1 MNNIYL
7 KLKIKQIIAVCK
19 KNMRIYYTQG
29 PILIYGILFPFFLFF
44 AFALGRGI
52 AIKQLIPGL
61 LAISFF
67 FAGSSVGP
75 FITPWETR
83 TKTLERLLTT
93 PGSIRIIILGD
104 ILAGVIFSLAIS
116 IMIIL
121 AGTLFLGGNI
131 VNVFIL
137 IVTILLASLAFAS
150 LGSIFSSLPTDKPAN
165 IMMLSNLIRLPL
177 IFISGIF
184 VTIENLPGWA
194 QLISFVSPLTYVN
207 DIIRFSFGQ
216 SSYFSTNTNLLI
228 LIIFTIVFMWIALY
242 FHKRTI
248 IKRI

>member
-1 MNNIYL
+1 MNDNYL

-93 PGSIRIIILGD
+93 PGSIRTIILGD
-104 ILAGVIFSLAIS
+104 ILAGIIFSLAIS
-116 IMIIL
+116 VMIIL
-121 AGTLFLGGNI
+121 AGTLLLGGTIAN
-131 VNVFIL
+131 IL
-137 IVTILLASLAFAS
+137 ILLLTIVLASLAFAS
-150 LGSIFSSLPTDKPAN
+150 LGSIFSSFPTDKPAN
-165 IMMLSNLIRLPL
+165 IMMISNLVRLPL

-194 QLISFVSPLTYVN
+194 KVISFISPLTYFN

-216 SSYFSTNTNLLI
+216 SSYFSTTTNLLV
-228 LIIFTIVFMWIALY
+228 LIIYTIVFLFLALY